1 MCIYDS
7 VGNRIDPNEGW
18 ESFRPITHKTRW
30 HDGRT
35 AVEGALKR
43 VKTRDGKGNTV
54 VRFYDLDKGK
64 FVDEEEE

>member
-30 HDGRT
+30 YERT

-43 VKTRDGKGNTV
+43 AKTKDGKGNTV
-54 VRFYDLDKGK
+54 LRFYDLDKGK